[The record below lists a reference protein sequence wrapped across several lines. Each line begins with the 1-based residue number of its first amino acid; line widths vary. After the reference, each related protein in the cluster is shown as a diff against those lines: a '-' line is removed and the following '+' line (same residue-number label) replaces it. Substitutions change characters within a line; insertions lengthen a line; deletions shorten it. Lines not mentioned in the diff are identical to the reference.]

1 MRDGNSRRN
10 FGKKLR
16 WQKNIPLAN
25 EPEVQRSRPWVRE
38 VFMQGFSFAGSCA
51 SVRPVIAVII
61 LAAVTWASSA
71 AKAQEVSK
79 QTVQR
84 KTNRWKL
91 SVISDAMPEKFG
103 KDVRTEIEEARLV
116 CRSST
121 DVPLIEIPL
130 QTITQF
136 TRDTEKDYR
145 ISRWLMK
152 AATQPSTVYHR
163 IGSKEYR
170 EELKARAGLTIIAM
184 IASLFPSHKEVVHVS
199 WTDEEGTHFALFYLG
214 RREGRAMLAEI
225 KKQTGLEPRDLEK
238 ERKAEEKRLKALQR
252 QKAKQAVVPL
262 GELHVTPE

>member
-1 MRDGNSRRN
+1 MPCRESWKGPKNRN
-10 FGKKLR
+10 
-16 WQKNIPLAN
+16 Q
-25 EPEVQRSRPWVRE
+25 
-38 VFMQGFSFAGSCA
+38 
-51 SVRPVIAVII
+51 
-61 LAAVTWASSA
+61 
-71 AKAQEVSK
+71 
-79 QTVQR
+79 
-84 KTNRWKL
+84 
-91 SVISDAMPEKFG
+91 
-103 KDVRTEIEEARLV
+103 EARLV

-136 TRDTEKDYR
+136 SRGTEKDYQ

-152 AATQPSTVYHR
+152 AATQPSTEYDR

-184 IASLFPSHKEVVHVS
+184 IASLFSSHKEVVHAS

-238 ERKAEEKRLKALQR
+238 ERKAEEKRLKALQG
-252 QKAKQAVVPL
+252 QKAKQVVVPR
-262 GELHVTPE
+262 GEPHVTPE